1 MSRSKLY
8 TIVLVACCAGWLY
21 IGFQFPLNQ
30 EGQQHDV
37 TLCVIK
43 QVTNVP
49 CPSCGTTRSVI
60 AMIKG
65 DFASSFQ
72 WNPLGW
78 LVGTMMFII
87 PIWITFDL
95 IFKKGS
101 FMYTYQTTENWF
113 KSKWVAGPAI
123 ALVLANWAWN
133 ISKGL

>member
-8 TIVLVACCAGWLY
+8 TIILAACCAGWVY
-21 IGFQFPLNQ
+21 IGIQFPLNKS
-30 EGQQHDV
+30 GQQHDV
-37 TLCVIK
+37 TLCLIK

-49 CPSCGTTRSVI
+49 CPSCGTTRSVL

-65 DFASSFQ
+65 DFVSSFQ

-78 LVGTMMFII
+78 LVGMMMFII

-95 IFKKGS
+95 ISKKET
-101 FMYTYQTTENWF
+101 FMFTYQATENWF
-113 KSKWVAGPAI
+113 RSRWVAGPAI

-133 ISKGL
+133 IYKGL